1 MRSGCLWPGF
11 WGLLLTYLLV
21 PIPFGSVPAGWLQP
35 EQRLHERTV
44 IVESFAREKLWYW
57 QKRLDLDDWKASL
70 AIVRSTELRP
80 NTLGNIH
87 WDAVNQTA
95 TIRALDPADYSLPF
109 REMLDDIEFTVV
121 HELIHLKRDV
131 ELNNYS
137 RSETNRSKEELR
149 VNDITESLLKAD
161 RGH

>member
-1 MRSGCLWPGF
+1 
-11 WGLLLTYLLV
+11 
-21 PIPFGSVPAGWLQP
+21 
-35 EQRLHERTV
+35 
-44 IVESFAREKLWYW
+44 
-57 QKRLDLDDWKASL
+57 
-70 AIVRSTELRP
+70 
-80 NTLGNIH
+80 
-87 WDAVNQTA
+87 
-95 TIRALDPADYSLPF
+95 
-109 REMLDDIEFTVV
+109 VV